1 MIGME
6 VAIYVRRISRSQF
19 TVMHYCAISHYM
31 KILLIYPY
39 CLEDRINAEDT
50 QVVPMG
56 LYNVAAV
63 LVEQGHTVQVLN
75 WHNLRGQPEAME
87 TVLTAERPA
96 LVGLSILHANRWGGI
111 EIARLA
117 KQVDPYVQTVFGG
130 IGASLLWEHLLTHFP
145 EIDFI
150 VTGEGEHTLARLVDC
165 LDKGHAEDIGTIAG
179 LAFRQGAAIRCN
191 PAAPLIKDL
200 DDLPDPARYFTF
212 QHLSLTRGCPGNC
225 TFCGSPQFWQRKV
238 RFHSAGNFVD
248 RIERLYRRGI
258 TFFYFSD
265 DTFTLRQQLVLEV
278 CREINRRNLPITWSA
293 ISRVDTVD
301 EEVLAAMRRA
311 GCIQISYGVESANE
325 GIRGFLNKKTDTAQ
339 VHRAFALTARYGI
352 MTRAYF
358 IYGCPGES
366 WETIAENI
374 ALIREIKPLSAI
386 FYILDIFPGTKLYQ
400 DYLDATGYTDDI
412 WLERI
417 EDILYFETDP
427 NLSQEQVLAFGKK
440 LRTTFFKDL
449 PQFVN
454 SLELS
459 DDPQMAPYHAD
470 FCSRLGMTFDQ
481 GDYAR
486 NELIPE
492 REATALYLYNKA
504 LTYHSDARAYLG
516 LGMIKQRRRAFTD
529 SIKILAEGAE
539 FFPEDEQI
547 GVCLAVSQ
555 MNLGQFDRALEN
567 LQRFAGSPQAEP
579 FITQCRQRLGG

>member
-1 MIGME
+1 
-6 VAIYVRRISRSQF
+6 
-19 TVMHYCAISHYM
+19 M

-63 LVEQGHTVQVLN
+63 LVEQGHDVQVLN
-75 WHNLRGQPEAME
+75 WHHLRGQAEAME
-87 TVLTAERPA
+87 TVLAEEQPE

-111 EIARLA
+111 EIARLT
-117 KQVDPYVQTVFGG
+117 KKVNPEIRTVFGG
-130 IGASLLWEHLLTHFP
+130 IGASLLWEHFLTHFP
-145 EIDFI
+145 QIDFI
-150 VTGEGEHTLARLVDC
+150 VTGEGEHTLAALVDC
-165 LDKGHAEDIGTIAG
+165 LEKGRTEDINTLAG
-179 LAFRQGAAIRCN
+179 VALRQGDALTYNR
-191 PAAPLIKDL
+191 AAPLIKDL
-200 DDLPDPARYFTF
+200 DALPDPARYFTF
-212 QHLSLTRGCPGNC
+212 EHLSLTRGCPGNC

-248 RIERLYRRGI
+248 RIERLYHRGI

-265 DTFTLRQQLVLEV
+265 DTFTLRKKLVLEV
-278 CREINRRNLPITWSA
+278 CREINRRNLLIAWSA

-325 GIRGFLNKKTDTAQ
+325 GIRGFLNKETDTAQ
-339 VHRAFALTARYGI
+339 ICRAFALTTRYGI

-366 WETIAENI
+366 WETVAENI

-386 FYILDIFPGTKLYQ
+386 FYILDIFPGTKLYR
-400 DYLDATGYTDDI
+400 DYLSATGQTDDI

-427 NLSQEQVLAFGKK
+427 NLSREQVLAFGKK
-440 LRTTFFKDL
+440 LRTSFFKDL
-449 PQFVN
+449 PQFVAG
-454 SLELS
+454 LELS

-492 REATALYLYNKA
+492 REATARYLYKKA
-504 LTYHSDARAYLG
+504 LSYNTDARAYLG
-516 LGMIKQRRRAFTD
+516 MGMIKQRRRAFAE

-539 FFPEDEQI
+539 FFP
-547 GVCLAVSQ
+547 
-555 MNLGQFDRALEN
+555 
-567 LQRFAGSPQAEP
+567 
-579 FITQCRQRLGG
+579 

>member
-1 MIGME
+1 
-6 VAIYVRRISRSQF
+6 
-19 TVMHYCAISHYM
+19 M

-39 CLEDRINAEDT
+39 CLEDRINAEDS

-56 LYNVAAV
+56 LFSVAAV
-63 LVEQGHTVQVLN
+63 LVEQGHDVQVVN
-75 WHNLRGQPEAME
+75 WHDMRGQAEAME
-87 TVLTAERPA
+87 KVLAAEQPE

-117 KQVDPYVQTVFGG
+117 KKVAPGVHTVFGG
-130 IGASLLWEHLLTHFP
+130 IGASLLWKHFLAHFP
-145 EIDFI
+145 EIDYI
-150 VTGEGEHTLARLVDC
+150 VTGEGEHGLADLVDC
-165 LDKGHAEDIGTIAG
+165 LDKGHTENIETIPG
-179 LAFRQGAAIRCN
+179 LAFRQGAALKCN

-200 DDLPDPARYFTF
+200 DELPDPARYFTF

-238 RFHSAGNFVD
+238 RFHSACNFVD
-248 RIERLYRRGI
+248 RIERLYHRGV

-265 DTFTLRQQLVLEV
+265 DTFTLRKQLVLEV
-278 CREINRRNLPITWSA
+278 CREIMRRNLPITWAA

-301 EEVLAAMRRA
+301 EEVLPAMRRA
-311 GCIQISYGVESANE
+311 GCIQISYGVESANA
-325 GIRGFLNKKTDTAQ
+325 GIRGFLNKKTDPAQ
-339 VHRAFALTARYGI
+339 IRRAFDLTAHYGI

-358 IYGCPGES
+358 IYGCPGET

-386 FYILDIFPGTKLYQ
+386 FYILDIFPGTKLYR
-400 DYLDATGYTDDI
+400 DYLAASGHTDDI

-427 NLSQEQVLAFGKK
+427 DLSREQVLAFGKQ
-440 LRTTFFKDL
+440 LRTSFFKDL
-449 PQFVN
+449 PQFVAG
-454 SLELS
+454 LELS
-459 DDPQMAPYHAD
+459 TDPQLAPYHAD

-486 NELIPE
+486 NELIPD
-492 REATALYLYNKA
+492 REETARYLYNKA
-504 LTYHSDARAYLG
+504 LRYHPDARAYLG
-516 LGMIKQRRRAFTD
+516 LGMIKQRRRAFSD
-529 SIKILAEGAE
+529 SIKVLAEGAE

-547 GVCLAVSQ
+547 GICLAVSQ

-567 LQRFAGSPQAEP
+567 LLRFENSLQASP
-579 FITQCRQRLGG
+579 FIEQCRQRLGG

>member
-1 MIGME
+1 MM
-6 VAIYVRRISRSQF
+6 R
-19 TVMHYCAISHYM
+19 YCAISHYM

-39 CLEDRINAEDT
+39 CLEDRINAEDS

-63 LVEQGHTVQVLN
+63 LVEQGHDVQVLN
-75 WHNLRGQPEAME
+75 WHDLRGQPEAME
-87 TVLTAERPA
+87 TVLAIEKPEV
-96 LVGLSILHANRWGGI
+96 VGLSILHANRWGGI

-117 KQVDPYVQTVFGG
+117 KTVDPDVRTVFGG
-130 IGASLLWEHLLTHFP
+130 IGASLLREHFLNHFP

-150 VTGEGEHTLARLVDC
+150 VTGEGEHSLAALVDC
-165 LDKGHAEDIGTIAG
+165 LDKGHAEDIEKIAG
-179 LAFRQGAAIRCN
+179 LAFRQGAAIQCN
-191 PAAPLIKDL
+191 RAAPLIKDL
-200 DDLPDPARYFTF
+200 DELSDPALYFNF

-225 TFCGSPQFWQRKV
+225 TFCGSPEFWQRKV

-248 RIERLYRRGI
+248 RIERLYRRGV

-265 DTFTLRQQLVLEV
+265 DTFTLRKQLVLEV
-278 CREINRRNLPITWSA
+278 CREINRRNLPITWAA

-301 EEVLAAMRRA
+301 QEVLAAMRLA

-339 VHRAFALTARYGI
+339 IRRAFALTARNGI

-374 ALIREIKPLSAI
+374 ALIRAIKPLSAI
-386 FYILDIFPGTKLYQ
+386 FYILDIFPGTQLYQ
-400 DYLDATGYTDDI
+400 DYLAATGNTDDI

-427 NLSQEQVLAFGKK
+427 NLSRELVLAFGKK
-440 LRTTFFKDL
+440 LRSSFFEDL
-449 PQFVN
+449 PQFVA

-459 DDPQMAPYHAD
+459 ADPQMAPYHAD

-486 NELIPE
+486 NELIPD
-492 REATALYLYNKA
+492 REATARHLYNKA
-504 LTYHSDARAYLG
+504 LRYHPDARAYLG
-516 LGMIKQRRRAFTD
+516 LGMIKQRRLAFGD
-529 SIKILAEGAE
+529 SIKVLAEGAE
-539 FFPEDEQI
+539 FFPDNEQI
-547 GVCLAVSQ
+547 GICLAVSQ
-555 MNLGQFDRALEN
+555 MNLGQFERALEN
-567 LQRFAGSPQAEP
+567 LQRFENSPQAGP
-579 FITQCRQRLGG
+579 LITQCRQRLGV